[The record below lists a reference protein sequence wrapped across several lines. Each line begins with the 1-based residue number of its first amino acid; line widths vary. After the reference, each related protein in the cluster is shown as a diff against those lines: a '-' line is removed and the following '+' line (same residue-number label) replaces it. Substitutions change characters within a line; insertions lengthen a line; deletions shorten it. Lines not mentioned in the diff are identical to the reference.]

1 MKRSIPSL
9 AIVIACAASGWAAAP
24 APLSTLHAIHAL
36 TNTNAGK
43 SLPVAFEATITYYNP
58 KDIDMF
64 VQDGDE
70 AIYVQAAKGANLV
83 PGDRVIVQGHTGG
96 YFHPDVFG
104 DSVALL
110 HHGPVPKPVP
120 ATFDQMIRA
129 QLFCMLVKVRGVIQS
144 ADMVADGDLHT
155 INIRILMAG
164 GYVDA
169 FVISDD
175 ESAMKGLL
183 DAEVEITAVVPLNFD
198 NKMQLTGILLE
209 IPTLEDIRI
218 LKRASG
224 SPWSLPVTPMDD
236 ILAGYRLQNLTQRVR
251 VRGTI
256 TYYQSGSAV
265 VLQSGS
271 KSLWILTQTRTPLRI
286 GDIANASGFPDV
298 HDGFLSLTGGGIQD
312 SLVPAP
318 ISPRLAT
325 WPELASGLYAFDLV
339 STEGKVV
346 TEARTAAKDE
356 YVLDT
361 GGQLFSAIYNHPAGV
376 GSSQPPPMKQVPVG
390 SRVRVT
396 GICMLHS
403 SDAFHGPVTF
413 DIFLRNFD
421 DVTVVANPS
430 WLGLHNLIALVG
442 LLLVL
447 LFVAGVRAWIAE
459 RKVRFQ
465 NATSAYTERRRSRIL
480 EEINGTRPL
489 AEIIEQI
496 TELVSFRLRSAA
508 CWCQIVDG
516 AQLGNCPRTLS
527 SFRIVQEQIH
537 ARSGPPLGTIY
548 AAVDLRTKPRAYE
561 SETLSSAA
569 KLTTLAIET
578 RRLYSNLIRRS
589 EFDLLT
595 DIYNRF
601 SLENFL
607 GQQIEQARQTAGI
620 FGLIYIDLNDFKS
633 TTSMDTWSE
642 TCTFGKWRS
651 A

>member
-1 MKRSIPSL
+1 
-9 AIVIACAASGWAAAP
+9 
-24 APLSTLHAIHAL
+24 
-36 TNTNAGK
+36 
-43 SLPVAFEATITYYNP
+43 
-58 KDIDMF
+58 
-64 VQDGDE
+64 
-70 AIYVQAAKGANLV
+70 
-83 PGDRVIVQGHTGG
+83 
-96 YFHPDVFG
+96 
-104 DSVALL
+104 
-110 HHGPVPKPVP
+110 
-120 ATFDQMIRA
+120 
-129 QLFCMLVKVRGVIQS
+129 
-144 ADMVADGDLHT
+144 
-155 INIRILMAG
+155 
-164 GYVDA
+164 
-169 FVISDD
+169 
-175 ESAMKGLL
+175 
-183 DAEVEITAVVPLNFD
+183 
-198 NKMQLTGILLE
+198 
-209 IPTLEDIRI
+209 
-218 LKRASG
+218 
-224 SPWSLPVTPMDD
+224 
-236 ILAGYRLQNLTQRVR
+236 
-251 VRGTI
+251 
-256 TYYQSGSAV
+256 
-265 VLQSGS
+265 
-271 KSLWILTQTRTPLRI
+271 
-286 GDIANASGFPDV
+286 
-298 HDGFLSLTGGGIQD
+298 
-312 SLVPAP
+312 
-318 ISPRLAT
+318 
-325 WPELASGLYAFDLV
+325 
-339 STEGKVV
+339 
-346 TEARTAAKDE
+346 
-356 YVLDT
+356 
-361 GGQLFSAIYNHPAGV
+361 
-376 GSSQPPPMKQVPVG
+376 
-390 SRVRVT
+390 
-396 GICMLHS
+396 
-403 SDAFHGPVTF
+403 VTF

-465 NATSAYTERRRSRIL
+465 NATSAYSERRRSRIL